1 MSQVRAASQTFK
13 VRDAASYDPLALE
26 FQRFTEQ
33 VTGPLAARMVAL
45 AHLTPGDSVLDVGT
59 GTGIVALKAARQL
72 GPDGKVLGVDLSDG
86 MMTVARERTRES
98 GLAAQVDFRKMDAE
112 DLDLPDQ
119 SFDVVTSLF
128 ALLHFPDPLVALR
141 GMFRVLRPGGRLVV
155 AVGSGPQRFSFSG
168 VVEGFRRVHSMS
180 LERRGR
186 RLTAPGFLDSL
197 VNMRLPEPNEE
208 EESSLAAHS
217 KNRAAT
223 ISQLVR
229 SAGFADIKNH
239 WQGHQAVIDSP
250 EEFWEMQRTFSSIAR
265 KRLSGVPSEKS
276 EEVRY
281 EFLSRSRLVQAA
293 GGKLVYPFA
302 AFFVSARRPPN

>member
-1 MSQVRAASQTFK
+1 MSQVSAAPQTFK

-26 FQRFTEQ
+26 FHRFTEQ
-33 VTGPLAARMVAL
+33 LTRPLASRLVAL
-45 AHLTPGDSVLDVGT
+45 AQLTPGDTVLDVGT
-59 GTGIVALKAARQL
+59 GTGIVALKAARRL
-72 GPDGKVLGVDLSDG
+72 GPDGRVLGIDLSDG
-86 MMTVARERTRES
+86 MMAVARERTRELDLS
-98 GLAAQVDFRKMDAE
+98 AQVDFQKMDAE
-112 DLDLPDQ
+112 ALDLPDQ

-128 ALLHFPDPLVALR
+128 ALLHFPEPLVALR
-141 GMFRVLRPGGRLVV
+141 EMFRVLRPGGRLVV

-168 VVEGFRRVHSMS
+168 VVEGFRRVHSMT

-197 VNMRLPEPNEE
+197 VNARLPEPTET

-223 ISQLVR
+223 IPQLVR
-229 SAGFADIKNH
+229 STGFADIKND

-265 KRLSGVPSEKS
+265 KRLSRVSS
-276 EEVRY
+276 EESDEVRH
-281 EFLSRSRLVQAA
+281 EFLSRARLVQAA

-302 AFFVSARRPPN
+302 AFFVSARRPRS